1 MESGNPKPHFTPHAS
16 FYSNTPPCQ
25 ACICPSSPED
35 LSRSGFPICSGAS
48 SVPRALCCQ
57 PQPSALALLLRRLF
71 LGLSPL
77 FPQLAWPPMLAPPSV
92 PHLLSV
98 PAADLLLSQNSLRA
112 PCSHNSAVYILQCKM
127 FLEDEE
133 FLSSAAFSSSND

>member
-1 MESGNPKPHFTPHAS
+1 MESGNPKPHLTPHAS
-16 FYSNTPPCQ
+16 FYSNTPPSSQ

-98 PAADLLLSQNSLRA
+98 PAADLLLSHNSLRA
-112 PCSHNSAVYILQCKM
+112 PCSHNSAVYILQCKV
-127 FLEDEE
+127 
-133 FLSSAAFSSSND
+133 